1 MSFLATNTAFQW
13 ILEHGRTA
21 LAFVVVLGIIIFVHE
36 FGHLITAKAFGMRVF
51 IFSFGFGKRLF
62 GFQWG
67 DTDCRVSAIPLGGY
81 VKLEGE
87 AGDHLSEDTARLGDG
102 RDFLSRPRWQRFLV
116 YLAGPAM
123 NALLTITVLTGF
135 YMVGFAVD
143 ASRFDRPIIGA
154 VDAGSPAQK
163 AGLAPGDEIL
173 SIDGKPLP
181 SWEETQYHILLRPEA
196 SLALRVRGS
205 LGEREVALRSEA
217 TSAERIGSIGVHPL
231 VRVGQVLPGQPAEAA
246 GLRADDAIL
255 SIDDKPLRSF
265 SEIPPIVAAAT
276 GQALRFRI
284 LREGQTLELP
294 ITPRDSGS
302 GPRVGIA
309 PKTVLKKFGPWGA
322 FGEAVRWTWDMT
334 KQTFDVVSRL
344 VTAQISPK
352 TMMGPLG
359 IAQASGDAARGG
371 AASLLFLVAVISLQV
386 GILNLF
392 PLAPLDGGHLAILA
406 VEGVARRDMSP
417 LVKGWIT
424 NAGAAVIF
432 LLIGLVL
439 YSDISKM
446 AIVQRLLQ

>member
-1 MSFLATNTAFQW
+1 MDFLTTP
-13 ILEHGRTA
+13 

-51 IFSFGFGKRLF
+51 VFSFGFGKRLA
-62 GFQWG
+62 GFKWG
-67 DTDCRVSAIPLGGY
+67 DTDCRVSLIPLGGY

-87 AGDHLSEDTARLGDG
+87 PGDHLSEDTQSLGDG

-135 YMVGFAVD
+135 YMVGFAVE

-154 VDAGSPAQK
+154 VDPASPAEK
-163 AGLAPGDEIL
+163 AGLVPGDEIL
-173 SIDGKPLP
+173 SIDGKLLP
-181 SWEETQYHILLRPEA
+181 SWEDAQYHILLRPEA
-196 SLALRVRGS
+196 SLKVRVRGQG
-205 LGEREVALRSEA
+205 GERELEVQSEA
-217 TSAERIGSIGVHPL
+217 KEAERIGSIGVYPL

-246 GLRADDAIL
+246 GLQPDDAIL
-255 SIDDKPLRSF
+255 SIDGKPLKSF
-265 SEIPPIVAAAT
+265 TEIPPIVGGAE
-276 GQALRFRI
+276 GRALAFQVWRDGR
-284 LREGQTLELP
+284 TLELS
-294 ITPRDSGS
+294 ITPKDSGS

-309 PKTVLKKFGPWGA
+309 PKTVLKKFGPAGA
-322 FGEAVRWTWDMT
+322 LAEAGRWTWDMT
-334 KQTFDVVSRL
+334 TQTFDVIGRL
-344 VTAQISPK
+344 VTARISPK

-371 AASLLFLVAVISLQV
+371 AGSLLFLVAVISLQV

-406 VEGVARRDMSP
+406 IEGVARRDLSP
-417 LVKGWIT
+417 LVKGWIM

-446 AIVQRLLQ
+446 PFVQRLLQ

>member
-1 MSFLATNTAFQW
+1 MDFLTTP
-13 ILEHGRTA
+13 

-51 IFSFGFGKRLF
+51 VFSFGFGKRLA
-62 GFQWG
+62 GFKWG
-67 DTDCRVSAIPLGGY
+67 DTDCRVSLIPLGGY

-87 AGDHLSEDTARLGDG
+87 PGDHLSEDTQSLGDG

-135 YMVGFAVD
+135 YMVGFAVE

-154 VDAGSPAQK
+154 VDPASPAEK
-163 AGLAPGDEIL
+163 AGLVPGDEIL
-173 SIDGKPLP
+173 SIDGKLLP
-181 SWEETQYHILLRPEA
+181 SWEDAQYHILLRPEA
-196 SLALRVRGS
+196 SLKVRVRGQG
-205 LGEREVALRSEA
+205 GERELEVQSEA
-217 TSAERIGSIGVHPL
+217 KEAERIGSIGVHPL

-246 GLRADDAIL
+246 GLQSDDAIL
-255 SIDDKPLRSF
+255 SIDGKPLKSF
-265 SEIPPIVAAAT
+265 TEIPPIVGGAE
-276 GQALRFRI
+276 GRALAFQVWRDGR
-284 LREGQTLELP
+284 TLELS
-294 ITPRDSGS
+294 ITPKDSGS

-309 PKTVLKKFGPWGA
+309 PKTVLKKFGPAGA
-322 FGEAVRWTWDMT
+322 LAEAGRWTWDMT
-334 KQTFDVVSRL
+334 TQTFDVIGRL
-344 VTAQISPK
+344 VTARISPK

-371 AASLLFLVAVISLQV
+371 AGSLLFLVAVISLQV

-406 VEGVARRDMSP
+406 IEGVARRDLSP
-417 LVKGWIT
+417 LVKGWIM

-446 AIVQRLLQ
+446 PFVQRLLQ

>member
-1 MSFLATNTAFQW
+1 MDFLTTP
-13 ILEHGRTA
+13 

-51 IFSFGFGKRLF
+51 VFSFGFGKRLA
-62 GFQWG
+62 GFKWG
-67 DTDCRVSAIPLGGY
+67 DTDCRVSLIPLGGY

-87 AGDHLSEDTARLGDG
+87 PGDHLSEDTQSLGDG

-135 YMVGFAVD
+135 YMVGFAVE

-154 VDAGSPAQK
+154 VDPASPAEK
-163 AGLAPGDEIL
+163 AGLVPGDEIL
-173 SIDGKPLP
+173 SIDGKLLP
-181 SWEETQYHILLRPEA
+181 SWEDAQYHILLRPEA
-196 SLALRVRGS
+196 SLKVRVRGQG
-205 LGEREVALRSEA
+205 GERELEVQSEA
-217 TSAERIGSIGVHPL
+217 KEAERIGSIGVHPL

-246 GLRADDAIL
+246 GLQTDDAIL
-255 SIDDKPLRSF
+255 AIDGKALKSF
-265 SEIPPIVAAAT
+265 TEIPPIVGGAE
-276 GQALRFRI
+276 GRALAFQVWRDGR
-284 LREGQTLELP
+284 TLELS
-294 ITPRDSGS
+294 ITPKDSGS

-309 PKTVLKKFGPWGA
+309 PKTVLKKFGPAGA
-322 FGEAVRWTWDMT
+322 LAEAGRWTWDMT
-334 KQTFDVVSRL
+334 TQTFDVIGRL
-344 VTAQISPK
+344 VTARISPK

-371 AASLLFLVAVISLQV
+371 AGSLLFLVAVISLQV

-406 VEGVARRDMSP
+406 IEGVARRDLSP
-417 LVKGWIT
+417 LVKGWIM

-446 AIVQRLLQ
+446 PFVQRLLQ

>member
-1 MSFLATNTAFQW
+1 MGFLTTP
-13 ILEHGRTA
+13 I
-21 LAFVVVLGIIIFVHE
+21 AFVVVLGIIIFVHE

-87 AGDHLSEDTARLGDG
+87 PGDHLSEDTARLGDG

-123 NALLTITVLTGF
+123 NALLTIAVLSGF

-154 VDAGSPAQK
+154 VDAGSPAEK
-163 AGLAPGDEIL
+163 AGLVPGDEIL
-173 SIDGKPLP
+173 SIDGKRLP
-181 SWEETQYHILLRPEA
+181 SWEDAQYHILLRPDAE
-196 SLALRVRGS
+196 LKLLMRGPA
-205 LGEREVALRSEA
+205 GEREVGLRSEA
-217 TSAERIGSIGVHPL
+217 TSVERIGSIGVHPL
-231 VRVGQVLPGQPAEAA
+231 VRVGQVLEGQPAEAA
-246 GLRADDAIL
+246 GLKSDDAIL
-255 SIDDKPLRSF
+255 SIDGQVLRSF
-265 SEIPPIVAAAT
+265 TEIPPIVGGALGRELLFKVLRD
-276 GQALRFRI
+276 GQP
-284 LREGQTLELP
+284 LELR
-294 ITPRDSGS
+294 ITPKDSGS

-309 PKTVLKKFGPWGA
+309 PKTVVKKFGPPGA
-322 FGEAVRWTWDMT
+322 VAEAVRWSWDMT
-334 KQTFDVVSRL
+334 TQTFDVIGRL
-344 VTAQISPK
+344 VTARISPK

-371 AASLLFLVAVISLQV
+371 VASLLFLVAVISLQV

-417 LVKGWIT
+417 LVKGWIM

-446 AIVQRLLQ
+446 PFVQRLLQ

>member
-1 MSFLATNTAFQW
+1 MGFLTTP
-13 ILEHGRTA
+13 I
-21 LAFVVVLGIIIFVHE
+21 AFVVVLGIIIFVHE

-87 AGDHLSEDTARLGDG
+87 PGDHLSEDTASRGDG

-123 NALLTITVLTGF
+123 NALLTITVLSGF

-154 VDAGSPAQK
+154 VDAGSPAEK
-163 AGLAPGDEIL
+163 AGLVAGDEIL
-173 SIDGKPLP
+173 SIDGKQLP
-181 SWEETQYHILLRPEA
+181 SWEDAQYHILLRPDAE
-196 SLALRVRGS
+196 LKLLVRGS
-205 LGEREVALRSEA
+205 AGERELALRSEA
-217 TSAERIGSIGVHPL
+217 TSAEQIGSIGVHPL
-231 VRVGQVLPGQPAEAA
+231 VRVGQVLEGQPAEAA
-246 GLRADDAIL
+246 GLKSDDAIL
-255 SIDDKPLRSF
+255 SIDGQVLRSF
-265 SEIPPIVAAAT
+265 SEIPPIVGGAAGRELLFRVLRD
-276 GQALRFRI
+276 GQP
-284 LREGQTLELP
+284 LELR
-294 ITPRDSGS
+294 ITPKDSGS

-309 PKTVLKKFGPWGA
+309 PKTVVKKFGPAGA
-322 FGEAVRWTWDMT
+322 VAEAARWSWDMT
-334 KQTFDVVSRL
+334 TQTFDVIGRL
-344 VTAQISPK
+344 VTARISPK

-417 LVKGWIT
+417 LIKGWIM

-446 AIVQRLLQ
+446 PFVQRLLN